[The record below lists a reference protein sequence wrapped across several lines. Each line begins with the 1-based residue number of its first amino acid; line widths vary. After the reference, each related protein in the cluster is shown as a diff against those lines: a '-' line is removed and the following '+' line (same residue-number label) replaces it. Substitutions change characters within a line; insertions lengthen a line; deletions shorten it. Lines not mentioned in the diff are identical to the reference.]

1 MHFFIAGDSG
11 GISPAALLEPSWKYD
26 ERRIHIWKQDVTF
39 ITDKVDVGICTLCL
53 WASSCLTLCTI
64 IIQTYHAVIGSARA
78 GQADL
83 VLRERLWLCKAWT
96 WKSCGIL
103 PGWGSRKDWL
113 VHVCFLLWKD
123 QCRLNYSFSPRKAEW
138 EGRRWLGMSRQ
149 WHLTLGRHIQKW
161 KKYVL
166 PDIPQPFPFFLPLV
180 WGYTRD
186 VANATS
192 LVVFFFF

>member
-103 PGWGSRKDWL
+103 PGWGSRKEGL
-113 VHVCFLLWKD
+113 TCARLLSPLERPVQIKLLLLPTEGWVRRQKVVRNVKTVAFDPWKTHPKVEKV
-123 QCRLNYSFSPRKAEW
+123 RSSWHPPAFPLLFTFS
-138 EGRRWLGMSRQ
+138 LGL
-149 WHLTLGRHIQKW
+149 H
-161 KKYVL
+161 
-166 PDIPQPFPFFLPLV
+166 
-180 WGYTRD
+180 
-186 VANATS
+186 
-192 LVVFFFF
+192 